1 MKQINFLNFY
11 RRSVVLLL
19 FSFLLLC
26 QCSDEDQMLDSVH
39 PLKTAI
45 ISTATLSSIIE
56 CSACTYVVPAR
67 THVIDGKALGLLPG
81 SVIGLS
87 SSVNYGHLLFKNIV
101 GTPENP
107 IIIKNC
113 GGTAILNGTGLSFSL
128 KTEYSKHF
136 RITGGNT
143 ANVYGLKIIGG
154 SLGITL
160 DKLSTNFEVD
170 HVEIQQV
177 GFAGIMAK
185 TDPNCDDA
193 TIRGNFIMKNVYLH
207 DNYIHDTG
215 GEGFYVGNSFYQN
228 GMNTSCG
235 VRLPHEVHYLKINN
249 NIVRNSGWDGIQVG
263 CATKGARIYAN
274 TVENYG
280 TANVNNQRNG
290 IQIGEGTGGLCYGN
304 LVKGGLGNGLIVMGL
319 GDNLIYNNV
328 IADAGGFG
336 IFCDE
341 RVSPGPGFK
350 FIHNTILNPKSDGI
364 RIYAD
369 LVPMNV
375 IVNNIIVNPGTY
387 SAYTYPRSSAD
398 AFVYKLSKTVNVE
411 MSNNYF
417 STSATDLEM
426 AEPGTLNFRLTIDS
440 PVIDAGADIS
450 QYNITSDFYRKA
462 RLKGAGYDIGAVE
475 Y

>member
-1 MKQINFLNFY
+1 MKTDFLNSY
-11 RRSVVLLL
+11 CRSLALLL
-19 FSFLLLC
+19 SFFILS
-26 QCSDEDQMLDSVH
+26 QCSDEVQMPDSNQTITKAS
-39 PLKTAI
+39 L
-45 ISTATLSSIIE
+45 STTSEIVLTDCAS
-56 CSACTYVVPAR
+56 CTYVVPAR
-67 THVIDGKALGLLPG
+67 THVIDGLALGLKPG

-87 SSVNYGHLLFKNIV
+87 SSIAYGHLLFKNIV
-101 GTPENP
+101 GTADNP

-113 GGTAILNGTGLSFSL
+113 GGTAVINGTGLSFSI
-128 KTEYSKHF
+128 KTEYSKYF

-143 ANVYGLKIIGG
+143 AMTYGINIIGG

-160 DKLSTNFEVD
+160 DRLSTNFEID

-185 TDPNCDDA
+185 TDPSCDDA
-193 TIRGNFIMKNVYLH
+193 TIRGNFIMKNVYFH
-207 DNYIHDTG
+207 DNYIHETG
-215 GEGFYVGNSFYQN
+215 GEGFYVGNSFYEN
-228 GMNTSCG
+228 GMNTNCG
-235 VRLPHEVHYLKINN
+235 VRLPHEIHYLKINN
-249 NIVRNSGWDGIQVG
+249 NIVRNAGWDGIQVG
-263 CATKGARIYAN
+263 CATKGTRIYAN

-280 TANVNNQRNG
+280 TANVFNQRNG

-304 LVKGGLGNGLIVMGL
+304 LVKNGLGNGLIVMGL
-319 GDNLIYNNV
+319 GDNYVYNNIIV
-328 IADAGGFG
+328 DAGGFG

-350 FIHNTILNPKSDGI
+350 FINNTILNPKSDGI

-375 IVNNIIVNPGTY
+375 IVNNIIANPGTY
-387 SAYTYPRSSAD
+387 ASYSYPRSSAD
-398 AFVYKLSKTVNVE
+398 AFVYKLSKDVKID

-417 STSATDLEM
+417 TISVDALRM
-426 AEPGTLNFRLTIDS
+426 AQPGTTNFRLSMGS

-450 QYNITSDFYRKA
+450 QYNILTDFYKKA